1 MPCTIVTVDLF
12 EFLSLPRTKKQVM
25 ERFEAEEEFVD
36 HCLQSDRRMGFVSYD
51 RGLAGWCL
59 TPKGEAELARQRVR
73 VA

>member
-36 HCLQSDRRMGFVSYD
+36 HCLQFDKADGLPFV
-51 RGLAGWCL
+51 
-59 TPKGEAELARQRVR
+59 
-73 VA
+73 